1 MIWINSVAAVAL
13 VLAFQ
18 QTQAPPNPIPKPWE
32 PTSGMAGKDVVWVP
46 STPEM
51 VEKMLDIAKVTPQDL
66 VMDLGSGDGR
76 MIIAAAKRGAR
87 AIGVEYTPE
96 MVEYSRRKAKE
107 AGVPDKAQFVQGD
120 MYEADVSKATVLAL
134 FLLPHNLDKMKDKF
148 LAMKPGTRIVL
159 NTYEITGWEGDER
172 YTMENNCSSWCTVIL
187 HYVPAPVAGTWRV
200 GNNTLT
206 LTQDFQMVSGD
217 YSAGG
222 SAQKVTGRLKGEEIT
237 LTIGGVEYT
246 GRVGG
251 DRMQGTFGPGKQAWT
266 ATRSVK

>member
-1 MIWINSVAAVAL
+1 MTWITSVAIAC

-18 QTQAPPNPIPKPWE
+18 QTQTPPQTAKPWE

-51 VEKMLDIAKVTPQDL
+51 VEKMLDIAKITPQDF

-76 MIIAAAKRGAR
+76 MIIAAAKRGAN
-87 AIGVEYTPE
+87 ALGVEYTPE

-107 AGVPDKAQFVQGD
+107 AGVPEKAQFVQGD
-120 MYEADVSKATVLAL
+120 MYVADISKASVLAL

-148 LAMKPGTRIVL
+148 LALKPGSRIVL

-172 YTMENNCSSWCTVIL
+172 YTMEDNCSSWCTVIL

-200 GNNTLT
+200 GSDTLT
-206 LTQDFQMVSGD
+206 LTQDFQMISG
-217 YSAGG
+217 SLGTA
-222 SAQKVTGRLKGEEIT
+222 KVGGRLKGEDIT
-237 LTIGGVEYT
+237 FTAGGVEYT
-246 GRVGG
+246 GKVTG
-251 DRMQGTFGPGKQAWT
+251 DRMQGTRGPNKQAWT
-266 ATRSVK
+266 ATRASK

>member
-1 MIWINSVAAVAL
+1 MTSVAALAF

-18 QTQAPPNPIPKPWE
+18 QAQPPPTPTAKPWE

-51 VEKMLDIAKVTPQDL
+51 VEKMLDIAKVTPQDF

-76 MIIAAAKRGAR
+76 MIIAAAKRGAN
-87 AIGVEYTPE
+87 ALGVEYTPE

-120 MYEADVSKATVLAL
+120 MYVADISKATVLAL

-148 LAMKPGTRIVL
+148 LALKPGSRIVL

-172 YTMENNCSSWCTVIL
+172 YTMEGNCSSWCTVIL
-187 HYVPAPVAGTWRV
+187 HYVPAQVAGAWRI

-206 LTQDFQMVSGD
+206 LAQEFQMVTGD
-217 YSAGG
+217 YAAGG
-222 SAQKVTGRLKGEEIT
+222 STSKVTGRLKGEEIT
-237 LTIGGVEYT
+237 LTVGGVEYT
-246 GRVGG
+246 GKVTG
-251 DRMQGTFGPGKQAWT
+251 DRIQGTFGPDKRSWT
-266 ATRSVK
+266 ATRSR

>member
-1 MIWINSVAAVAL
+1 MTWITSVAAVAF

-18 QTQAPPNPIPKPWE
+18 QTQAPPTPTPKPWE

-51 VEKMLDIAKVTPQDL
+51 VEKMLDIAKVTPQDF

-76 MIIAAAKRGAR
+76 MIIAAAKRGAN
-87 AIGVEYTPE
+87 ALGVEYTPE

-120 MYEADVSKATVLAL
+120 MYVADISKATVLAL

-148 LAMKPGTRIVL
+148 LALKPGSRIVL
-159 NTYEITGWEGDER
+159 NTYEISGWEGDER
-172 YTMENNCSSWCTVIL
+172 YTMEGNCSSWCTVIL
-187 HYVPAPVAGTWRV
+187 HYVPAQVAGTWRI
-200 GNNTLT
+200 GSNTLT

-217 YSAGG
+217 YAAGG
-222 SAQKVTGRLKGEEIT
+222 STSKVTGRLKGEDIT
-237 LTIGGVEYT
+237 LTVGGIEYT
-246 GRVGG
+246 GKVNG
-251 DRMQGTFGPGKQAWT
+251 DRMQGTFGADKRSWT
-266 ATRSVK
+266 ATRGR

>member
-1 MIWINSVAAVAL
+1 MTWITSVAAL
-13 VLAFQ
+13 TFVLAFQ
-18 QTQAPPNPIPKPWE
+18 QTQAPPNPTAKPWE

-51 VEKMLDIAKVTPQDL
+51 VEKMLDIAKVTPQDV

-76 MIIAAAKRGAR
+76 MIIAAAKRGAL

-120 MYEADVSKATVLAL
+120 MYVADVSKASVLAL

-148 LAMKPGTRIVL
+148 LAMKPGSRIVL

-172 YTMENNCSSWCTVIL
+172 YTMEENCSSWCTVIL
-187 HYVPAPVAGTWRV
+187 HYVPAPVAGTWRL
-200 GNNTLT
+200 GTNTLT
-206 LTQDFQMVSGD
+206 LSQEFQMVTGE
-217 YSAGG
+217 YAAGG
-222 SAQKVTGRLKGEEIT
+222 STSKVTGRLKGEEIT
-237 LTIGGVEYT
+237 LTVGGVEYT
-246 GRVGG
+246 GKVSG
-251 DRMQGTFGPGKQAWT
+251 DRMQGTFGADKRSWT
-266 ATRSVK
+266 ATRGR